1 MHKVSRRLATWIE
14 AHTHDRHNQDT
25 MIAIYTFGIE
35 VILSFVITLM
45 SVLLVSM
52 ITKQFEC
59 TGAFLFSFVL
69 LRLFCDGYHAK
80 KYWQCLV
87 ITNILHGI
95 VLLIANHCSS
105 VINQSVLEVCIIIVS
120 IIIINLSPV
129 KSAQKKITGE
139 QSKRLRALTSAILAV
154 IIMNTCLMYPVG
166 SIRLGLATLIS
177 LTEVLILMI
186 YPKMLSKP
194 NNLRA

>member
-14 AHTHDRHNQDT
+14 AHTHNRHNQDT

-52 ITKQFEC
+52 ITQQFEC
-59 TGAFLFSFVL
+59 TAAFLFSFVL
-69 LRLFCDGYHAK
+69 LRLFCDGYHVK

-95 VLLIANHCSS
+95 VLLFTNYYNPA
-105 VINQSVLEVCIIIVS
+105 INQNVLEISIIITS
-120 IIIINLSPV
+120 IIIINIAPV
-129 KSAQKKITGE
+129 KSVQKRITDD
-139 QSKRLRALTSAILAV
+139 QRKHLRAVTSIILAV
-154 IIMNTCLMYPVG
+154 IILNTCLMYPIG
-166 SIRLGLATLIS
+166 SKRLGLATMIS
-177 LTEVLILMI
+177 LIEVLIFMI
-186 YPKMLSKP
+186 YPKLLSKP
-194 NNLRA
+194 TNS

>member
-14 AHTHDRHNQDT
+14 AHTHDRHDQDT

-35 VILSFVITLM
+35 VILSFAITLM

-95 VLLIANHCSS
+95 VLLFANQSS
-105 VINQSVLEVCIIIVS
+105 PVINQSILEVCIIIVS
-120 IIIINLSPV
+120 IIIINLTPV

-139 QSKRLRALTSAILAV
+139 QSKRLRALTSVILAI

-166 SIRLGLATLIS
+166 SKRLGIATLIS

-186 YPKMLSKP
+186 YPKLLNKP
-194 NNLRA
+194 NNI